1 MTNKYFGKPTK
12 LYISDKPNKKYYVID
27 NENNKHYFGE
37 MGYEDY
43 TKHKNE
49 ERRQAYL
56 RRATNIRGKWKNN
69 KYSPNNL
76 AINIIW

>member
-27 NENNKHYFGE
+27 NENKKHYFGE

-43 TKHKNE
+43 TKHKDE